1 MNNNPQSP
9 YAVDM
14 EQVSIPV
21 QKQPK
26 VPTLKQVE
34 NERRNLKRKRQYN
47 RAVRSTIYILVV
59 VAAVA
64 VLIATVFLP
73 VLQVSGTSMEPTLV
87 DGDIILL
94 VKTENFRTGDLCGFY
109 WQNNL
114 LLKRVI
120 GVAGDYVDI
129 DHDGTVY
136 VNGVA
141 LDEPYV
147 YEKSLGECDI
157 DFPYQV
163 PEGRVFVLGDHR
175 RTSIDSRSS
184 AIGCIEI
191 DQIVGRVVWCIWPV
205 NHFGDVD

>member
-1 MNNNPQSP
+1 MNNNQTTSP
-9 YAVDM
+9 YAVDL
-14 EQVSIPV
+14 ETVELS
-21 QKQPK
+21 KKPK
-26 VPTLKQVE
+26 VPTLRQVE
-34 NERRNLKRKRQYN
+34 NERKNLKRKRQYN
-47 RAVRSTIYILVV
+47 RALRSTVYILVV
-59 VAAVA
+59 VAAAA

-94 VKTENFRTGDLCGFY
+94 VKTNNFKIGDLCGFY

-120 GVAGDYVDI
+120 GVAGDYIDI

-136 VNGVA
+136 VNGTA
-141 LDEPYV
+141 IDEPYV

-163 PEGRVFVLGDHR
+163 PDGKVFVLGDHR

-184 AIGCIEI
+184 AIGCISV
-191 DQIVGRVVWCIWPV
+191 DQIVGRVVMCVWPL
-205 NHFGDVD
+205 NHFGGV